1 MKIVFAEYPETRN
14 RNVDTELACMP
25 EGTEVGFAVYDEQ
38 NLEAYREALADCDA
52 VITGFAPIDEKAI
65 DAMRNCK
72 IISVQATGWNFVAHE
87 YAKSRGIAVSA
98 KGEYC
103 TKEVADHTIMLMLA
117 LRKRLPYLQRRVNVE
132 KVWETATLETLGIK
146 GVWGQTLGIVGL
158 GKIGKAVAARA
169 KAFGMEVIACD
180 PFIPDSDFE
189 KAGVKK
195 VDIEYLLANSDVVS
209 SHMDLN
215 HTNERYFDA
224 EKFAMMKKQPIF
236 LNVSRGGEV
245 DEDAML
251 AALESGQILAVGLDV
266 LTSESPELE
275 SCPFIGRE
283 DCIVTPHSAFY
294 SDDSIEACERISVLN
309 AVNYINGEP
318 DKVFK
323 LVQDPRK

>member
-98 KGEYC
+98 IGEYC

-189 KAGVKK
+189 KAGVKR
-195 VDIEYLLANSDVVS
+195 STS
-209 SHMDLN
+209 S
-215 HTNERYFDA
+215 
-224 EKFAMMKKQPIF
+224 
-236 LNVSRGGEV
+236 
-245 DEDAML
+245 
-251 AALESGQILAVGLDV
+251 
-266 LTSESPELE
+266 TSSPTRT
-275 SCPFIGRE
+275 SCPATWTST
-283 DCIVTPHSAFY
+283 TPT
-294 SDDSIEACERISVLN
+294 N
-309 AVNYINGEP
+309 ATSTQRSSP
-318 DKVFK
+318 
-323 LVQDPRK
+323 